1 MKSIITLAISLLSLG
16 MFAQTTFG
24 EIKGKVRDS
33 ANNEVL
39 PFVNVWVEAN
49 GNKIGAVTDLDGKYT
64 IKPLSPGKYSIH
76 ASFIG
81 YRTTV
86 IANVEVRSDQ
96 ITFAD
101 DISLNEQGGEILPPI
116 IIEASIKLIEAETHN
131 KVSMSSK
138 AIMASPVRQNINKL
152 AGATG
157 SVQVSEDGNEVYFR
171 GARSGDVIYLVD
183 GVKIRGGKPT
193 IPSAGIQ
200 SLSVYS
206 GGLPAKYGDT
216 MGGVI
221 VVETKSY
228 FDMYYESLG
237 SR

>member
-1 MKSIITLAISLLSLG
+1 
-16 MFAQTTFG
+16 
-24 EIKGKVRDS
+24 V
-33 ANNEVL
+33 
-39 PFVNVWVEAN
+39 
-49 GNKIGAVTDLDGKYT
+49 
-64 IKPLSPGKYSIH
+64 
-76 ASFIG
+76 
-81 YRTTV
+81 
-86 IANVEVRSDQ
+86 
-96 ITFAD
+96 
-101 DISLNEQGGEILPPI
+101 
-116 IIEASIKLIEAETHN
+116 IEATQKLIEAETHN
-131 KVSMSSK
+131 KVSINSK
-138 AIMASPVRQNINKL
+138 AIMASPVKQNINKL

-157 SVQVSEDGNEVYFR
+157 SLQVSEDGNEVYFR
-171 GARSGDVIYLVD
+171 GARNGDVIYLVD
-183 GVKIRGGKPT
+183 GVKIQGERPV

>member
-1 MKSIITLAISLLSLG
+1 MKSIITLAILFLSIG

-33 ANNEVL
+33 SNNEFL

-49 GNKIGAVTDLDGKYT
+49 GNKIGAVTDINGKYT
-64 IKPLSPGKYSIH
+64 IKPLNAGKYSVY

-86 IANVEVRSDQ
+86 IANVEVRPDQ

-101 DISLNEQGGEILPPI
+101 DIALNEQGGEILPPVV
-116 IIEASIKLIEAETHN
+116 IEATVRLIEAETHN
-131 KVSMSSK
+131 KVSISSK
-138 AIMASPVRQNINKL
+138 AIRVSPVKTNINKL

-183 GVKIRGGKPT
+183 GVKIQGARPT

-237 SR
+237 TR

>member
-1 MKSIITLAISLLSLG
+1 MKSIITLAILFLSVG
-16 MFAQTTFG
+16 IFAQTTFG

-33 ANNEVL
+33 STNELL

-64 IKPLSPGKYSIH
+64 IKPLNAGKYSVH
-76 ASFIG
+76 ASFVG

-86 IANVEVRSDQ
+86 ITNVVVKPDQ

-101 DISLNEQGGEILPPI
+101 EIALNEQGGEILPPI
-116 IIEASIKLIEAETHN
+116 EIEATTKLIEAETHN
-131 KVSMSSK
+131 KVSINSK
-138 AIMASPVRQNINKL
+138 AIMTSPVKQNINKL

-171 GARSGDVIYLVD
+171 GSRNGDVIYLVD
-183 GVKIRGGKPT
+183 GVKIQGARPT

>member
-1 MKSIITLAISLLSLG
+1 MKSIITLAILLLSAG

-33 ANNEVL
+33 SNNELL

-49 GNKIGAVTDLDGKYT
+49 GSKIGAVTDLNGKYT
-64 IKPLSPGKYSIH
+64 IKPLNAGKYSVY
-76 ASFIG
+76 ASFVG

-86 IANVEVRSDQ
+86 IANVVVKPDQ
-96 ITFAD
+96 ITFPD
-101 DISLNEQGGEILPPI
+101 DIALNEQGGEILPPI
-116 IIEASIKLIEAETHN
+116 VIEARIKLIEAETHN
-131 KVSMSSK
+131 KVSINSK
-138 AIMASPVRQNINKL
+138 AIMASPVKQNINKL

-171 GARSGDVIYLVD
+171 GSRNGDVIYLVD
-183 GVKIRGGKPT
+183 GVKIQGARPT

-237 SR
+237 NR